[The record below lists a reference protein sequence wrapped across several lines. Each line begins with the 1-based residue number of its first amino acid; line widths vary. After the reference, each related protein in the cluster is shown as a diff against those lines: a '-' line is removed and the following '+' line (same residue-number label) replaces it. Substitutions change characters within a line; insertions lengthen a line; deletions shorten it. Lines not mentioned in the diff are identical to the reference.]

1 MLLNSLHELTN
12 SQVRAHQTIATHM
25 RNTLNLSITKRI
37 APVGV
42 AREWG
47 WRGVWKRHNLYR
59 LCTSKK

>member
-1 MLLNSLHELTN
+1 MLLYSLHELTN

-47 WRGVWKRHNLYR
+47 WRGGVEAPQLVPTLYQ
-59 LCTSKK
+59 